1 MQLTASNV
9 IEFVDVP
16 SEVDSKIHFTFD
28 YPATHT
34 VTSFEIK
41 DLTGKFVK
49 YDATYNS
56 ESESV
61 TKVIGGENISY
72 KRFITT
78 GKLQG
83 EGTYKITLSKG
94 LDE

>member
-1 MQLTASNV
+1 
-9 IEFVDVP
+9 
-16 SEVDSKIHFTFD
+16 
-28 YPATHT
+28 
-34 VTSFEIK
+34 
-41 DLTGKFVK
+41 
-49 YDATYNS
+49 
-56 ESESV
+56 V